1 MLALPTSGISRSV
14 GTHNVELPVL
24 ADWIEGC
31 ALFDEQQVSNS
42 QVVDVLCEGEIYD
55 DQAFAWEIVSDV
67 WSVLKR
73 RHSWSGN
80 GSPFDITSGHVRRRV
95 KDWKAVPAY
104 SFCLLLTFAE
114 LYPPWANRFGRD
126 YNEQG
131 TLFERLTCESLA
143 GIFPDW
149 KIHPTGWNKTKTNK
163 LHAVVNDVASRLGE
177 TVGSIGQWTSKSA
190 NEAGLDVLCHRPFP
204 DGRVGVPVYL
214 LQCAS
219 GRNWR
224 EKLHT
229 PELGIWTRIIT
240 FAAQP
245 RKAFAVPFALADE
258 EFCRNCAL
266 VEGMLLDRYR
276 LLSAGRAKSDWV
288 SGDLKKAL
296 IKWAKLRVAALP
308 RDE

>member
-1 MLALPTSGISRSV
+1 MLPLPTSGVSRSI

-31 ALFDEQQVSNS
+31 ALFGEERVSS
-42 QVVDVLCEGEIYD
+42 SEVVDVLCEGAIYAEQD
-55 DQAFAWEIVSDV
+55 FAWIRVSDA
-67 WSVLKR
+67 WQVLKQ
-73 RHSWSGN
+73 RHIWSGE
-80 GSPFDITSGHVRRRV
+80 GSPFEITNRHVRRRV
-95 KDWKAVPAY
+95 VDWKAVPAY
-104 SFCLLLTFAE
+104 SFCLLLTFAQS
-114 LYPPWANRFGRD
+114 YPAWAKRFGPD
-126 YNEQG
+126 YTEQG
-131 TLFERLTCESLA
+131 TLFEQLTCESLA

-149 KIHPTGWNKTKTNK
+149 KIHSTGWTRTNTNK
-163 LHAVVNDVASRLGE
+163 LHAVVKDVASRLGE
-177 TVGSIGQWTSKSA
+177 TVGNVGRWTSKSA

-229 PELGIWTRIIT
+229 PKLNIWTRIIT

-245 RKAFAVPFALADE
+245 RKAFAMPFALADD
-258 EFCRNCAL
+258 EFCRDCAL

-276 LLSAGRAKSDWV
+276 LLSAGQTKS
-288 SGDLKKAL
+288 
-296 IKWAKLRVAALP
+296 
-308 RDE
+308 